1 MPDVSLK
8 IDSTTRDLVWDSAG
22 TSLAMV
28 AGIELVQQ
36 RLISGL
42 RLFLGEWFLDETA
55 GMAYYRDVL
64 VNAPKTSIIEAL
76 FRRGILADP
85 DIERIDS
92 FAMSVDRRARK
103 ITVSF
108 VAVST
113 YGVIAASEIF
123 P

>member
-1 MPDVSLK
+1 MSDVSLK
-8 IDSTTRDLVWDSAG
+8 VDSTTRDLVWDSAG
-22 TSLAMV
+22 TSFEMV
-28 AGIELVQQ
+28 AGIELVTQ
-36 RLISGL
+36 RLIAGL
-42 RLFLGEWFLDETA
+42 RLFLGEWYLDESA

-92 FAMSVDRRARK
+92 FAMAVDKRSRR

-113 YGVIAASEIF
+113 YGVVAASTVF